1 MRRATRLTAML
12 MLAGCAHTTE
22 PVPPVIEKP
31 IVLAVLSDAEARAVT
46 ERFVNLAEQ
55 RDFAAAFSMLSGP
68 LRERY
73 TPERLG
79 RDFDAEPL
87 AKERLARIR
96 AALGGP
102 FTMTAQK
109 AVLPLGAEKAF
120 TLLHDGSTWRVVS
133 LE

>member
-1 MRRATRLTAML
+1 MRRAARLTVFL
-12 MLAGCAHTTE
+12 MLARCAHTE
-22 PVPPVIEKP
+22 PGPPLIEKP
-31 IVLAVLSDAEARAVT
+31 VVVAGLSDTEARAVA
-46 ERFVNLAEQ
+46 ERFVNAAEQ

-79 RDFDAEPL
+79 HDFDAEPL

-102 FTMTAQK
+102 FTMTAEK
-109 AVLPLGAEKAF
+109 AVLPLGSQKMF
-120 TLLHDGSTWRVVS
+120 TLVHDGGAWRVSS